1 MYNSFDS
8 IYETLHGF
16 YKKYPV
22 IVAIAFIIIT
32 MTFVVVVGVPQK
44 PNIEGLVNGAGGVSL
59 GSLDGEIKNNNKSLK
74 SVDLDLDVHEETYK
88 SIITNMKD
96 NINLTMVREIVKYSD
111 VISRNPVSEDAL
123 KAIAEINTLKQFGD
137 SLDKTGVF
145 LEID

>member
-22 IVAIAFIIIT
+22 IVAISCVIIS

-96 NINLTMVREIVKYSD
+96 NINLAMVREIVKYSD

>member
-1 MYNSFDS
+1 MYDSITS
-8 IYETLHGF
+8 IYETLYGF
-16 YKKYPV
+16 YKKYNFLV
-22 IVAIAFIIIT
+22 IVVALVVS
-32 MTFVVVVGVPQK
+32 FVFMCSVSPSK

-59 GSLDGEIKNNNKSLK
+59 GSLDGEVQTNNRSLK

-88 SIITNMKD
+88 SIVTNMKD
-96 NINLTMVREIVKYSD
+96 NINLTMLREIVKYSD

-123 KAIAEINTLKQFGD
+123 KAIAEINSLKQFGD